1 MNWRLILL
9 LSSFGLLIGVA
20 SLFGFTRGL
29 EPLLWFLIFV
39 LYAWWIANN
48 CTRLHFIHAF
58 LASVLDGTWIA
69 IIHSIFFSTYV
80 RHNPDVIERFKTLPP
95 GVNLRVL
102 TLVMGPLVGA
112 IFGLVAGL
120 FAYLGWRIIKKRK
133 RLEE

>member
-1 MNWRLILL
+1 MNWKLILL

-20 SLFGFTRGL
+20 SLFGFTHGI
-29 EPLLWFLIFV
+29 EPLLWLLIFL

-48 CTRLHFIHAF
+48 CNRLHFIHAF

-69 IIHSIFFSTYV
+69 IIHFIFFSTYI
-80 RHNPDVIERFKTLPP
+80 RHNPEVLERFKTLPP

-112 IFGLVAGL
+112 IFGVVAGL
-120 FAYLGWRIIKKRK
+120 FAYVVWRIIKR
-133 RLEE
+133 RRSLEQ